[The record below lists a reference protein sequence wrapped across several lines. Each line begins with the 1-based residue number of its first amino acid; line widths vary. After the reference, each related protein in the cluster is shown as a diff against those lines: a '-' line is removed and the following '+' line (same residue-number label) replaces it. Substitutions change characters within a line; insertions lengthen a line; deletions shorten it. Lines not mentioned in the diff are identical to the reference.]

1 MSTRSQDADTP
12 TGARAAARAHVF
24 VSGRVQGV
32 AFRVA
37 TVEEAQRLGGLRG
50 WVRNLRDGR
59 VEALVEGERPKVEAL
74 VAWCHHGPPPARV
87 MDVRV
92 SWQPPA
98 GDLGPFDIGY

>member
-1 MSTRSQDADTP
+1 MN
-12 TGARAAARAHVF
+12 ARAHIV

-37 TVEEAQRLGGLRG
+37 TVEEAQRLCLAG

-59 VEALVEGERPKVEAL
+59 VEAVAEGERPKVEAL

-87 MDVRV
+87 TEVQV
-92 SWQPPA
+92 SWQPA
-98 GDLGPFDIGY
+98 QGDLGPFDISY